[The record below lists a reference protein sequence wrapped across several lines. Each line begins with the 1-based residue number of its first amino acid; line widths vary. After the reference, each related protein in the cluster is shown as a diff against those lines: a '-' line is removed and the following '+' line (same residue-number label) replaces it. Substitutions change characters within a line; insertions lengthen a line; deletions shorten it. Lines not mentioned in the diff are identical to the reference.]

1 MILFCCVLDTDAFNI
16 KTVKLKTFKKVKVW
30 DCALFT
36 VQSLKRGKKHGQWRL
51 FSFDTWVKVCLFVCM
66 CACVCY
72 EISFNIRLQRL
83 SETHAVAGQFIERI
97 SLCPFFDL
105 ILAWPKH
112 PPICRFA
119 FTASHGIDTRRSHET
134 VQRKQWTGS
143 LPPMSLPVT
152 CIRTSASSTNS
163 SHNHQFES
171 VLLPCIIRVLPCL
184 PTIKP

>member
-1 MILFCCVLDTDAFNI
+1 MRLLCWLSSHYRSEKN
-16 KTVKLKTFKKVKVW
+16 
-30 DCALFT
+30 
-36 VQSLKRGKKHGQWRL
+36 HGQWRL
-51 FSFDTWVKVCLFVCM
+51 FVWHLGEGLSLWVCVWVYVCVCV
-66 CACVCY
+66 CVCGCY
-72 EISFNIRLQRL
+72 EISINIRLQRL
-83 SETHAVAGQFIERI
+83 SETHAVAGQFTERI

-112 PPICRFA
+112 PAICRLA
-119 FTASHGIDTRRSHET
+119 FTASHGIGTRRSHET
-134 VQRKQWTGS
+134 VQMKQWTGS

-171 VLLPCIIRVLPCL
+171 VLLPCIICVLPCL